1 MFSIATIEEPVVI
14 IAIIARVSKVNLIL
28 MLTALVLRRVVR
40 DACRSFSDGNRSF
53 FGGIELLV
61 IVNSSFLHITL
72 SSKPGGGEML
82 RQKRGG
88 LSVYSCVSCHISE
101 ENSTLKLLDL
111 RHEKNLQRV
120 MHTTG

>member
-1 MFSIATIEEPVVI
+1 
-14 IAIIARVSKVNLIL
+14 
-28 MLTALVLRRVVR
+28 
-40 DACRSFSDGNRSF
+40 
-53 FGGIELLV
+53 
-61 IVNSSFLHITL
+61 
-72 SSKPGGGEML
+72 ML

-88 LSVYSCVSCHISE
+88 LSVYPCVSCHISE